1 MLHQTLIPQ
10 TTHGG
15 NVWLHTT
22 PEKLKNGLFL
32 DFSSNVNPLGPPRSA
47 LRILKKNLW
56 RITYY
61 PEPNS
66 QALREA
72 IAEKNPGLK
81 PENIVLGNGATE
93 LIYLHAHAFLRE
105 GDQALTPIPT
115 FTEYRRAAEA
125 AGCRVKTIPIGPR
138 WELKANTILEAF
150 EPNTKIIYL
159 CNPNNPTGKLTSKGE
174 MLRIL
179 EGAEER
185 GVYTVVD
192 ESFMDM
198 VDGEKR
204 YSTLT
209 LIERFEKLFV
219 VKSLTKLFCLP
230 GLRLGYGAGSR
241 RIAEGVMRVKP
252 PWNVNCVAQ
261 EAVKEALKDRRYLLK
276 TWETLRKERKHLFKE
291 LSKTPRL
298 KVYDSDVN
306 FFLVDVWKTGHTA
319 QALKLKLLKHNILI
333 RDCGDFEGL
342 NPYFIRISVRGRA
355 ENKALIN
362 ALRKITGG

>member
-1 MLHQTLIPQ
+1 MLHQTPTTQ

-15 NVWLHTT
+15 NVWLHANSR
-22 PEKLKNGLFL
+22 KLKNGSFL
-32 DFSSNVNPLGPPRSA
+32 DFSSNVNPLGPPKKA
-47 LRILKKNLW
+47 LRALRESLW

-61 PEPNS
+61 PEPDS
-66 QALREA
+66 QTLREA
-72 IAEKNPGLK
+72 IAEKNPGIE
-81 PENIVLGNGATE
+81 PENIVVGNGATE
-93 LIYLHAHAFLRE
+93 LIFLHAHAFLRE
-105 GDQALTPIPT
+105 GDQALTPTPT

-125 AGCRVKTIPIGPR
+125 AGCRVKSIPIGPQ
-138 WELKANTILEAF
+138 WKLKADTILEGV

-159 CNPNNPTGKLTSKGE
+159 CNPNNPTGKATPKEE
-174 MLRIL
+174 MLKML
-179 EGAEER
+179 EDAEER

-209 LIERFEKLFV
+209 LVERFERLFV
-219 VKSLTKLFCLP
+219 VKSLTKIFCLP
-230 GLRLGYGAGSR
+230 GLRLGYGAGSKP
-241 RIAEGVMRVKP
+241 IADEVMRVKP
-252 PWNVNCVAQ
+252 PWNVNCLAQ

-276 TWETLRKERKHLFKE
+276 TRETLRRERRHLFE
-291 LSKTPRL
+291 ALSKTTRL

-306 FFLVDVWKTGHTA
+306 FFLADARETGYTS

-342 NPYFIRISVRGRA
+342 DPYFIRISVRSRA
-355 ENKALIN
+355 ENDALIK
-362 ALRKITGG
+362 ALRKIAGG